1 MDNLDD
7 MLARLAQEPVHPGID
22 GIEAGVFARIG
33 EAQVGRAGVGMGALA
48 IVVAVGMG
56 VAGAGLPPAKAQAR
70 APLLP
75 LGLST
80 PLAPSSLLVG
90 VE

>member
-1 MDNLDD
+1 MNDIDE
-7 MLARLAQEPVHPGID
+7 MLARLAREPVHPGLG

-33 EAQVGRAGVGMGALA
+33 EARAARAGVGMGALA

-56 VAGAGLPPAKAQAR
+56 VAGAGAPPATAQPR
-70 APLLP
+70 APLSP
-75 LGLST
+75 FGLST

-90 VE
+90 DE